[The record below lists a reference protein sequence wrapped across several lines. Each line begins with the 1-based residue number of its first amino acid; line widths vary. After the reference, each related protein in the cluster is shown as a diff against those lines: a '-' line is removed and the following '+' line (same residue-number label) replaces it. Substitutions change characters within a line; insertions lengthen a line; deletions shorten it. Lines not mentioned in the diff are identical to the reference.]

1 MGKAHPVRCG
11 GRVGKSN
18 KFSNFFIFVA
28 RNRATNPPLA
38 CIGETLNAE
47 VKQMMTF
54 SQKCGTLNETSVRER
69 LKAEIT
75 TLTDRQAE
83 YVLRRLQD
91 VQDKKAVKG

>member
-1 MGKAHPVRCG
+1 MQQM
-11 GRVGKSN
+11 S
-18 KFSNFFIFVA
+18 FFK
-28 RNRATNPPLA
+28 
-38 CIGETLNAE
+38 
-47 VKQMMTF
+47 VKVKILYLEGVQMMTF
-54 SQKCGTLNETSVRER
+54 PQKCGILNETPVRER

>member
-1 MGKAHPVRCG
+1 
-11 GRVGKSN
+11 
-18 KFSNFFIFVA
+18 
-28 RNRATNPPLA
+28 
-38 CIGETLNAE
+38 
-47 VKQMMTF
+47 MMTF
-54 SQKCGTLNETSVRER
+54 FQKCGTLNETSVRER

>member
-1 MGKAHPVRCG
+1 
-11 GRVGKSN
+11 
-18 KFSNFFIFVA
+18 
-28 RNRATNPPLA
+28 
-38 CIGETLNAE
+38 
-47 VKQMMTF
+47 MMTF
-54 SQKCGTLNETSVRER
+54 FNECDIMNQTSVRER